1 MPTPPKPSSK
11 TGGIRAPKQERSQRS
26 FDLVLDTTLG
36 LLAEKGYSGFALTE
50 VSRRS
55 GVSVG
60 SIYTRVDGKDDLLRA
75 AQTRFQDRLLAAHR
89 EMTDPGR
96 WAGAPLAELV
106 PRLIAA
112 FADVLEEQGKTLGAF
127 LQRGAVDPAVAKV
140 GKAGYMDAR
149 DRFVDLVLS
158 RRDEIA
164 HPDPVRAV
172 GSCFTTVYAALA
184 RALALDVAAEA
195 AEGSDLPTLIEDLGA
210 MMLAFLRYDGAPA
223 A

>member
-1 MPTPPKPSSK
+1 MPTPSRPTAKNS
-11 TGGIRAPKQERSQRS
+11 GIRAPKQERSQRS

-75 AQTRFQDRLLAAHR
+75 AQARFQERLLADHQR
-89 EMTDPGR
+89 MTDPER
-96 WAGAPLAELV
+96 WAGASLAELV
-106 PRLIAA
+106 PQLIAE
-112 FADVLEEQGKTLGAF
+112 FAAVLEQQGKTLGAF

-149 DRFVDLVLS
+149 DRFVDLILS
-158 RRDEIA
+158 RRDEIE

-172 GSCFTTVYAALA
+172 SSCFTTVYAALA
-184 RALALDVAAEA
+184 RALALDVAPEA

-210 MMLAFLRYDGAPA
+210 MTLAFLRSAGHRTA
-223 A
+223 

>member
-1 MPTPPKPSSK
+1 MPTPSQPTSK
-11 TGGIRAPKQERSQRS
+11 TSGIRAPKQERSQRS

-75 AQTRFQDRLLAAHR
+75 AQSRFQERLLADHR
-89 EMTDPGR
+89 RMTDPER
-96 WAGAPLAELV
+96 WAGAGLAELV
-106 PRLIAA
+106 PQLIAD
-112 FADVLEEQGKTLGAF
+112 FAGVLEQQGKTLGAF
-127 LQRGAVDPAVAKV
+127 LQLGAVDPAVAKV

-158 RRDEIA
+158 LRDEIE
-164 HPDPVRAV
+164 HPDPARAV
-172 GSCFTTVYAALA
+172 SSCFTTVYAALA
-184 RALALDVAAEA
+184 RALALDVAPEA

-210 MMLAFLRYDGAPA
+210 MTLAFLRCKDDHGA
-223 A
+223 

>member
-1 MPTPPKPSSK
+1 MPTTPQKPPQ

-26 FDLVLDTTLG
+26 FDLVLDTTLE
-36 LLAEKGYSGFALTE
+36 LLSEKGYSGFALTE

-75 AQTRFQDRLLAAHR
+75 AQARFQERLLAAQR
-89 EMTDPGR
+89 EMTDPQH
-96 WAGAPLAELV
+96 WAGVPLAQLV
-106 PRLIAA
+106 PQLIAQ
-112 FADVLEEQGKTLGAF
+112 FADVLNQQGRTLGAF

-149 DRFVDLVLS
+149 DRFIDLILS
-158 RRDEIA
+158 RRDEIR
-164 HPDPVRAV
+164 HPDPIRAV

-184 RALALDVAAEA
+184 RALALDVAPEA

-210 MMLAFLRYDGAPA
+210 MTLAFLRYEGQ
-223 A
+223 